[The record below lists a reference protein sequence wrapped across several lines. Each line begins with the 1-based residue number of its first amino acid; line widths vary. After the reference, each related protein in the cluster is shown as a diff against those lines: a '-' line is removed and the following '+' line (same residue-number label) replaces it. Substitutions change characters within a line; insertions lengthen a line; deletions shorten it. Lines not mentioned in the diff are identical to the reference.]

1 MNDNLCRDFVVLNK
15 YFPDDSKK
23 TILDFDGNSNFKKYC
38 PKKDSGEND
47 CNDDLDKITAGF
59 LWSLEQWYSAIIS
72 KSYNGDNTDA
82 FFLHMISWFSYKLN
96 QITDYKTT
104 PLNDFY
110 NAHVK
115 NNHKYNSFTSPAYKF
130 SDLKKFMDEKN
141 DFMNISIE
149 DLSKFYDSFKLLC
162 SMYDNVETSKD
173 DNKLLNNANDFV
185 NKCTELSNNHNI
197 EGIVRSKI
205 LAVLSNNYDNF
216 KKYCTQKG
224 DSCKDFP
231 SLPEIVTNLSALKS
245 GYTSSSSSIG
255 NKLFTVL
262 SIFGA
267 IAFFLGISYKYSLF
281 GFRKRAQ
288 KQYLREKIK
297 NIKKKMNR

>member
-15 YFPDDSKK
+15 YFPDGLNK
-23 TILDFDGNSNFKKYC
+23 TILDFDENSGFKKYC
-38 PKKDSGEND
+38 PNKDSGGNE
-47 CNDDLDKITAGF
+47 CNNDLDKITAGF
-59 LWSLEQWYSAIIS
+59 LWLLEQWYSAIIR
-72 KSYNGDNTDA
+72 KSYNEDNADG
-82 FFLHMISWFSYKLN
+82 FFLYMISWFSYKLN
-96 QITDYKTT
+96 QITEYKTT

-110 NAHVK
+110 NTRIK
-115 NNHKYNSFTSPAYKF
+115 NNHKYNSFTSPAYTF

-149 DLSKFYDSFKLLC
+149 DLSKFYDPFKLLC
-162 SMYDNVETSKD
+162 SMYDNVETNKD
-173 DNKLLNNANDFV
+173 GDTLLNNANDFV

-197 EGIVRSKI
+197 EGIVRSKMLAI
-205 LAVLSNNYDNF
+205 LSTNYDNF
-216 KKYCTQKG
+216 KKYCTRKG
-224 DSCKDFP
+224 DNCKDIS
-231 SLPEIVTNLSALKS
+231 SLPEIATRISALTS
-245 GYTSSSSSIG
+245 RDISSSSSIG

-288 KQYLREKIK
+288 KQYLKEKIK
-297 NIKKKMNR
+297 KIKKRMNH